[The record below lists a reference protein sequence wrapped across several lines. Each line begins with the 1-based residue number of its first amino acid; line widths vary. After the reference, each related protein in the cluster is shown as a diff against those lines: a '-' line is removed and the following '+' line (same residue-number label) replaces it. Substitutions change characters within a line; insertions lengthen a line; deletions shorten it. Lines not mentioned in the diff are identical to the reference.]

1 MIRCL
6 LFVLS
11 YAFYQPQLPAGQ
23 EGQLHII
30 FWNME
35 NFFDYRDGGEGESD
49 REFSSFGSRHWTK
62 KRFQAK
68 CNAVAKTI
76 FWLQDEYGRLPD
88 LIGLAEMENRNVLY
102 RLLKDTALKKTDY
115 KFIHYDGRDRRGIDV
130 AILYRSSLMKP
141 VSHTR
146 KVPVLESEDPARE
159 DADTLDTRDI
169 LHVRMELKNGLTG
182 HSDVDFI
189 VNHHPSKY
197 GGARQSD
204 RRREAAMICLRQLC
218 DSLAAAPSVPSSSRP
233 SVQSSATHPPS
244 VPLIAM
250 GDFNDTP
257 DSAPFRLL
265 DGRLVN
271 MGLPLHAKGL
281 GTIRYEGKWDLI
293 DMFLTDPETAE
304 RSCMEIVR
312 VPFLMVKDSKHP
324 GEKPLRTY
332 SGPKYLGGVSD
343 HCPVILMVNLQNY

>member
-23 EGQLHII
+23 EGQLHVI
-30 FWNME
+30 FWNLE
-35 NFFDYRDGGEGESD
+35 NFFDYRNGGEGESD
-49 REFSSFGSRHWTK
+49 MEFSSFGSRHWTK

-88 LIGLAEMENRNVLY
+88 LIGLAEIENGNVLY

-115 KFIHYDGRDRRGIDV
+115 KFIHYEGRDRRGIDV
-130 AILYRSSLMKP
+130 AILYRASLMKP
-141 VSHTR
+141 LSPTR
-146 KVPVLESEDPARE
+146 KVPVIESEDPARPGP
-159 DADTLDTRDI
+159 DTLDTRDI
-169 LHVRMELKNGLTG
+169 LHVRMEHKNGSAG
-182 HSDVDFI
+182 PSFIDFI

-197 GGARQSD
+197 GGERQSE
-204 RRREAAMICLRQLC
+204 RRREAAVMCLRQLC
-218 DSLAAAPSVPSSSRP
+218 DSLL
-233 SVQSSATHPPS
+233 ATSGHI
-244 VPLIAM
+244 VAM

-265 DGRLVN
+265 DGCLVN

-293 DMFLTDPETAE
+293 DMFLTTREVSE
-304 RSCMEIVR
+304 NSRMEIVY
-312 VPFLMVKDSKHP
+312 VPFLTVKDSKHS
-324 GEKPLRTY
+324 GERPLRTY